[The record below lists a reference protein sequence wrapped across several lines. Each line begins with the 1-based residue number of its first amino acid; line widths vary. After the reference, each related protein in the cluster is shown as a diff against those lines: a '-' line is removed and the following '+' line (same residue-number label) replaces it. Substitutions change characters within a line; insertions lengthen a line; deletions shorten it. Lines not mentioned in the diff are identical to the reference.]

1 MGPGIKRSYAEGF
14 RLLKEVIRHNNNSG
28 GVTVGIFGSKGSGKT
43 TFLLT
48 LANKIGC
55 YNPYVQDSDDVEFET
70 IIWRGRDA
78 DYWTWFD
85 KRRVTLFIHRDD
97 LETIQFKNDL
107 LQTLDANLLP
117 AIKTYTS
124 IKNLYANL
132 VKGGIN
138 VVYEPRNYKIT
149 PNIKKMVQKRGITG
163 DDLFKTDE
171 VDPVIFWFEFMY
183 WLVKNKSLDFMTII
197 FDEADELFPTS
208 PAGARW
214 HLNLWAKDVIKD
226 LRKRNITL
234 IIATHAY
241 TDIDGRIMPKLQYK
255 IYMKGSVTPNTSLVS
270 RQAPL
275 MLQQG
280 IFYIERD
287 AWGLARFDKIQ
298 EQPRVLVMFGNDDNG
313 GDDEPDEV
321 PPDDTPPDDGDDD
334 DDDDVGSDGIDAEP
348 AAEEKTSRPKKTGA
362 IKGIPPEL
370 IKVDPTGKL
379 VIDLTNLN
387 LSDDDVR
394 VEMAPPKKL
403 KKPASPHK
411 KVNRKVNNTKSRKT
425 KRDYGGN

>member
-55 YNPYVQDSDDVEFET
+55 YNPYVQDSVDVEFET
-70 IIWRGRDA
+70 VLWRGRDT

-107 LQTLDANLLP
+107 LQTLDPDILP
-117 AIKTYTS
+117 TIKTYTS
-124 IKNLYANL
+124 IKSLYTSL

-138 VVYEPRNYKIT
+138 VIYEPRNYKIT
-149 PNIKKMVQKRGITG
+149 HNIKKMVQKRGITG

-171 VDPVIFWFEFMY
+171 VDPVIFWFELMY
-183 WLVKNKSLDFMTII
+183 WLVKNKTLDFITII

-234 IIATHAY
+234 IIAAHAY

-255 IYMKGSVTPNTSLVS
+255 IYMKGSVTPSTSLVS

-298 EQPRVLVMFGNDDNG
+298 EQPRVLVMFENDDNG
-313 GDDEPDEV
+313 GDDDEPD
-321 PPDDTPPDDGDDD
+321 DMSPDDGDDGYD
-334 DDDDVGSDGIDAEP
+334 DDFGSDGVDAEP
-348 AAEEKTSRPKKTGA
+348 ASTPDDTKTTGS

-370 IKVDPTGKL
+370 IRVDPTGKL

-387 LSDDDVR
+387 LSDDDVKI
-394 VEMAPPKKL
+394 EMAPPKKVR
-403 KKPASPHK
+403 KTPSQHK
-411 KVNRKVNNTKSRKT
+411 KVNRRVNNTESRKT
-425 KRDYGGN
+425 KRDYGGK

>member
-1 MGPGIKRSYAEGF
+1 MGSGVKRSYAEGF
-14 RLLKEVIRHNNNSG
+14 RLLKEIIRHNNNSG

-48 LANKIGC
+48 LADKIGC
-55 YNPYVQDSDDVEFET
+55 YDPFTQDSTEVEFET

-78 DYWTWFD
+78 DYWTWLD

-97 LETIQFKNDL
+97 LDTVEFKNDL
-107 LQTLDANLLP
+107 LEKLDDSILP
-117 AIKTYTS
+117 TIKTYTS
-124 IKNLYANL
+124 IKSLYTSL

-138 VVYEPRNYKIT
+138 VIYEPRTYKIT
-149 PNIKKMVQKRGITG
+149 PNIKKMIQKRGITG

-171 VDPVIFWFEFMY
+171 VDPVIFWFELMY
-183 WLVKNKSLDFMTII
+183 WLVKNKTLDFITII

-234 IIATHAY
+234 IIAAHAY

-255 IYMKGSVTPNTSLVS
+255 IYMKGCVTPSTSLVS

-275 MLQQG
+275 MLHQG
-280 IFYIERD
+280 LFYIERD
-287 AWGLARFDKIQ
+287 AWGLARFDKIT
-298 EQPRVLVMFGNDDNG
+298 EQPRVLVMFPDDDNG
-313 GDDEPDEV
+313 GDDDLPDG
-321 PPDDTPPDDGDDD
+321 PPDDTPPDYGDDHDDD
-334 DDDDVGSDGIDAEP
+334 DSRDDDDTKP
-348 AAEEKTSRPKKTGA
+348 APPKKKKAGT
-362 IKGIPPEL
+362 IKGIPPE
-370 IKVDPTGKL
+370 IVRVDKSGKL

-387 LSDDDVR
+387 LSDDEIKLDTT
-394 VEMAPPKKL
+394 PPKKTR
-403 KKPASPHK
+403 KSPSQHK
-411 KVNRKVNNTKSRKT
+411 GVNRKTNNTTARKT
-425 KRDYGGN
+425 RRDYGGK